1 MPPAWGT
8 AWAGSGW
15 PLKGQCWGK
24 DKRWRPRGGGWV
36 PAWPVLGVRRIQA
49 GKAVISVYRCRC
61 GGVQL
66 GVGGLLAQ
74 SADWELEGQDSHQ
87 GLGSGICNSSVRWA
101 LKDAVLTRRVGP
113 GLSTW
118 GMFGTVRDYGGD
130 CRGAGRRVRAGSRE
144 VFGVCSWEV
153 CSLQMI
159 PKL

>member
-1 MPPAWGT
+1 MAPPAWGT

-24 DKRWRPRGGGWV
+24 DKRWRPRGDGWV

-87 GLGSGICNSSVRWA
+87 GLGSGFCNSSSVRWA
-101 LKDAVLTRRVGP
+101 SKDAVLTWRVGP
-113 GLSTW
+113 GLNTW
-118 GMFGTVRDYGGD
+118 GILGLSVTTVVTAVGMGGESGLVPVR
-130 CRGAGRRVRAGSRE
+130 CLGSVLGRCAL
-144 VFGVCSWEV
+144 C
-153 CSLQMI
+153 
-159 PKL
+159 K